1 MRAPDFWYNE
11 HPGFG
16 ARAICAALWP
26 LSLAYDAAGALKER
40 GARPFDP
47 GIPVVCV
54 GNLTAGG
61 TGKTPTAI
69 AIARLLADRGPFL
82 LTRGYGGSLKGP
94 ARVDPEEH
102 TSVEVGDEALL
113 LARAAPTIVA
123 RERPLG
129 ANVARGAGAGLIIMD
144 DGHQNFTLRKT
155 LSIVVVDGAMG
166 FGNGAV
172 IPAGPL
178 RERPGRGLARA
189 DALLVMGEAGASAS
203 AAIAGFGGPVFHA
216 SLQPDRLRL
225 PDGPLF
231 AFAGIGRPAKFFAML
246 REAGCDL
253 VGTRAF
259 DDHHPYD
266 VAEITDLRDRARHM
280 GARLVTTEKDMV
292 RIPTALTAAII
303 PIAVTATIAGEATFR
318 AFLAERLPEPAP
330 AL

>member
-1 MRAPDFWYNE
+1 MRAPDFWYSE
-11 HPGFG
+11 TPGLR
-16 ARAICAALWP
+16 ARMACAAVLP
-26 LSLAYDAAGALKER
+26 LSLAYEAAGAYKER
-40 GARPFDP
+40 TARPFDP
-47 GIPVVCV
+47 GVPVVCV

-61 TGKTPTAI
+61 AGKTPTAM
-69 AIARLLADRGPFL
+69 AIARLLSDRKPFL

-94 ARVDPEEH
+94 VRVDPEEH
-102 TSVEVGDEALL
+102 TSLEVGDEALL
-113 LARAAPTIVA
+113 LAGAAPTIVSRA
-123 RERPLG
+123 RPAG
-129 ANVARGAGAGLIIMD
+129 AELAAKSGAGLVVMD
-144 DGHQNFTLRKT
+144 DGHQNFTLKKSV
-155 LSIVVVDGAMG
+155 SIVVVDGAVG

-178 RERPGRGLARA
+178 RETPARGLARA
-189 DALLVMGEAGASAS
+189 DALVVMGEPGGR
-203 AAIAGFGGPVFHA
+203 AALAIERFQGPVFHA

-246 REAGCDL
+246 REAGCNL

-266 VAEITDLRDRARHM
+266 VAEITDLRDRARRM

-292 RIPTALTAAII
+292 RIPTALTAAIM
-303 PIAVTATIAGEATFR
+303 PIAVTAAIAGEATFR
-318 AFLAERLPEPAP
+318 AFLAERLPEGAP